1 MILLFGAD
9 ATAAVAKGIL
19 KTDVRCVRRG
29 FCFFCHFL
37 KAERHAADD
46 RICERR
52 VGEETAETEDY
63 QYQAEFFHRVYL
75 PFIMEIN
82 SFMVGWARFRTSH
95 PHAIIFYDR
104 LCSLRQGIAAP

>member
-9 ATAAVAKGIL
+9 VTAAVAKGIL

-37 KAERHAADD
+37 KVERHAADD

-52 VGEETAETEDY
+52 IGEETAETEDY
-63 QYQAEFFHRVYL
+63 QDQAEFFHRVYL
-75 PFIMEIN
+75 PFIMETKLL
-82 SFMVGWARFRTSH
+82 VGWARFRKSH
-95 PHAIIFYDR
+95 PQANYLYDR
-104 LCSLRQGIAAP
+104 LCFLRQGIAAP